1 MRLLVAAGVLPF
13 MGCVATTS
21 QLGVSS
27 SSSSGGEVGQVT
39 IPNVFKM
46 KKEQAIAELRRAGVQ
61 GDIVEDGSLC
71 GSIVDGRVV
80 ELGEVC
86 YQHPPGGRVQ
96 GSRLVV
102 SIRVQTED
110 PWHGNVGT
118 HNEWRLMPRLVG
130 LTVDQA
136 RAEMIRVGFR
146 RDDRV
151 QLVIADEAECKPNIV
166 CRQYPDPLDRAGIND
181 GKIVYVGRDPDERRH
196 ATEETRSETAAAE
209 SPRTAGSRTAGSRTA
224 EPRPETSSAP
234 KPEPAPEPFFT
245 VPADPAPRSE
255 RAVAVVSSSSAATPT
270 PTGEKKKW
278 GGNGAPAFRDEA
290 NVPQGPGGPM
300 NRGKGEP
307 CTDKIDHCMRPGVWF
322 AVGGV
327 VAGRQY
333 RATPAFELDQK
344 WWNWYGQAAEY
355 TLLWRTKV
363 IEKPSELVP
372 GEPVV
377 WLVQEDVRRKWV
389 ENDFDALTT
398 SRWTSGVIE
407 SVDADTFRVKGWSGP
422 ISIDTARVIVE
433 TKKAE

>member
-1 MRLLVAAGVLPF
+1 

-21 QLGVSS
+21 KFGVSS
-27 SSSSGGEVGQVT
+27 SSSGSGESVPVT

-61 GDIVEDGSLC
+61 GDISEESSLC
-71 GSIVDGRVV
+71 GSVVEGRVI
-80 ELGEVC
+80 EMGEVC

-102 SIRVQTED
+102 SIVVQTED

-118 HNEWRLMPRLVG
+118 HNEWRLMPKLVG
-130 LTVDQA
+130 MTVDQA
-136 RAEMIRVGFR
+136 RAEMSRVGFQ
-146 RDDRV
+146 RDERV

-166 CRQYPDPLDRAGIND
+166 CRQYPGPLDRAGIND
-181 GKIVYVGRDPDERRH
+181 GKIIYVGRDPNERRH
-196 ATEETRSETAAAE
+196 AIEEARPESVAAE
-209 SPRTAGSRTAGSRTA
+209 SSRTEA
-224 EPRPETSSAP
+224 PRGESSSAP
-234 KPEPAPEPFFT
+234 KPEPAPESFFT
-245 VPADPAPRSE
+245 VAAEPAPRPE
-255 RAVAVVSSSSAATPT
+255 RASSASSS
-270 PTGEKKKW
+270 GEKKKW

-327 VAGRQY
+327 IAGRQY
-333 RATPAFELDQK
+333 RATPAFELDKK
-344 WWNWYGQAAEY
+344 WWNWYGQAADY
-355 TLLWRTKV
+355 ALLWRTKV
-363 IEKPSELVP
+363 VEKPSELVP

-377 WLVQEDVRRKWV
+377 WLVQEDPRNKWV
-389 ENDFDALTT
+389 TNDFDALTT

-407 SVDADTFRVKGWSGP
+407 SVDTDTFRVKGWSGP
-422 ISIDTARVIVE
+422 IAIDTARVIVE